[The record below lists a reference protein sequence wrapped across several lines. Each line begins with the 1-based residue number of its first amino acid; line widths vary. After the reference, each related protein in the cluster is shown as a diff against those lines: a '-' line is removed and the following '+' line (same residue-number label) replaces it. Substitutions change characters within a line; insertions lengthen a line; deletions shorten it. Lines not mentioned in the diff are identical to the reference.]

1 MVLFHSY
8 VNVYQRV
15 YHVLTAHLISQGH
28 FYPMV
33 IFIQVTYLI
42 FQISGKWLEHIRN
55 ISQDTDMFQW
65 KKENIM
71 EEFPSCE
78 VLNSWNSDDSV
89 L

>member
-1 MVLFHSY
+1 
-8 VNVYQRV
+8 
-15 YHVLTAHLISQGH
+15 
-28 FYPMV
+28 MV

-42 FQISGKWLEHIRN
+42 FQIIVKWLEHMRN

-89 L
+89 LWTFFLFTLGKYLEAIILGDPRRVFF